1 MKRDLRPNGVGAAAE
16 VVRVAVVEADTA
28 ADAEATG
35 AVVDG
40 VAVAGVE
47 AIAETVVIA
56 GSGLKQ
62 GSQVFLFLN
71 TSVVSSRSVWI
82 ISFSRLPL
90 TDSSSS
96 LVWYGFTGF
105 SESFAVPSNTTAV
118 TGCDCR
124 QEVGDS
130 VAGRGLRNKTANDV
144 FETMKEETIQG
155 WEDCEVYQ

>member
-1 MKRDLRPNGVGAAAE
+1 MKRDLKPNGVAAAE
-16 VVRVAVVEADTA
+16 EAVRVAVVEADMA

-71 TSVVSSRSVWI
+71 T
-82 ISFSRLPL
+82 
-90 TDSSSS
+90 T
-96 LVWYGFTGF
+96 
-105 SESFAVPSNTTAV
+105 AVPS
-118 TGCDCR
+118 R
-124 QEVGDS
+124 
-130 VAGRGLRNKTANDV
+130 
-144 FETMKEETIQG
+144 
-155 WEDCEVYQ
+155 